1 MIELD
6 HLDDADNLF
15 FVHRVVEKGQI
26 ADFHRLHVVRGLM
39 IAYAVPAFALVAFGL
54 LVVP

>member
-1 MIELD
+1 MIERD

-15 FVHRVVEKGQI
+15 FVHRVVEKGQV